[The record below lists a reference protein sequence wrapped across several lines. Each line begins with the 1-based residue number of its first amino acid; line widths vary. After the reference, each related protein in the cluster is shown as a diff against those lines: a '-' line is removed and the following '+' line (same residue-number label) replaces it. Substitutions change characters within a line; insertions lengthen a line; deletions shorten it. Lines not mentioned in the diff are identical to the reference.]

1 MTGAQPPRA
10 ARARAS
16 KGRPGPDGKTHGPWA
31 VDLRRVRGLAK
42 ARLREHGPQGQLV
55 AAGRPEQGR
64 PRRGAMQGAARLGR
78 RGISAPT
85 LAGQPVAQGAARTED
100 LLEGLLPVPERSG
113 GTGQGPSGPPWGRW
127 TEPSGE
133 ERPMPGG
140 RRPWAGAGGTPT
152 EGRRPEGGRLRGAK
166 ASGTPGGRP
175 AWVGGYAGAQ
185 NLRTLPTGRGAA
197 PVHPSRSRP
206 TDAPRSAYP
215 SSPRWSSQP
224 PDGAGSVPRWAS
236 AGAPRR

>member
-10 ARARAS
+10 PRARAS
-16 KGRPGPDGKTHGPWA
+16 KCRPAPTQVAAA
-31 VDLRRVRGLAK
+31 VISGDPCGVWGLAK
-42 ARLREHGPQGQLV
+42 ARLREHGPRCQLV

-64 PRRGAMQGAARLGR
+64 PRRGAMQGAGRLGR
-78 RGISAPT
+78 SWLSAAT

-100 LLEGLLPVPERSG
+100 RLEGLLPVPERSG

-133 ERPMPGG
+133 GRPMPGG

-185 NLRTLPTGRGAA
+185 NLRTLPTGREA
-197 PVHPSRSRP
+197 
-206 TDAPRSAYP
+206 
-215 SSPRWSSQP
+215 
-224 PDGAGSVPRWAS
+224 
-236 AGAPRR
+236 